1 MRAGIVAEYNPFHNG
16 HLYQIAETGKYDPE
30 LVMAVIS
37 GDFVQRGEFSF
48 IDKWEKTETA
58 LKNGVDLVVELPLY
72 YSIQN
77 AEVFCREAV
86 KILEYMETDVQV
98 FGAETGNI
106 NRLNEIIQI
115 QNTDSYVRLLKKYLK
130 NGENY
135 SVSHYKTLTE
145 FGMEDA
151 FLSNNILAMEYM
163 KTIAKNGFHIKPRI
177 IERKNTGYNETEIKG
192 NITSA
197 SNIRK
202 MYQVGTLEENKDVM
216 PEEVYNIIKDK
227 TKEES
232 NIEERLYSLFRY
244 KILTYETEK
253 LEKIYDVRK
262 ELLNRLI
269 SQAARSDTYNIF
281 LENMKSRNFSV
292 SRIKRSIL
300 NILLDIKEKDI
311 EDSEPEYVRV
321 LGFNQKG
328 REHLRRLIKI
338 KKKEKIYTNW
348 KDIEKLNT
356 EKVKTEKNGFL
367 LKEMML
373 KRKEKLNSIIKER

>member
-16 HLYQIAETGKYDPE
+16 HLYQISEVGKNNPE
-30 LVMAVIS
+30 LVMTVVS

-58 LKNGVDLVVELPLY
+58 LNNGVDLVIELPLY

-86 KILEYMETDVQV
+86 KILEYMEADTQV

-106 NRLNEIIQI
+106 NKLNEIIQI

-135 SVSHYKTLTE
+135 SVSHHKTLTE
-145 FGMEDA
+145 FGMGDA

-163 KTIAKNGFHIKPRI
+163 KTISSKGFHIKPYI
-177 IERKNTGYNETEIKG
+177 VERKNTGYNETEVKG

-202 MYQVGTLEENKDVM
+202 MYRENTLEESKSVL
-216 PEEVYNIIKDK
+216 PEEVYNIIKNK
-227 TKEES
+227 TAEEDS
-232 NIEERLYSLFRY
+232 IEERLYELFRY
-244 KILTYETEK
+244 KILTCKREE
-253 LEKIYDVRK
+253 LEKIYDIRE
-262 ELLNRLI
+262 ELLNRLVY
-269 SQAARSDTYNIF
+269 QAACSDTYNSF
-281 LENMKSRNFSV
+281 LDNMKSRNFSV

-300 NILLDIKEKDI
+300 NMLLDIKDEDI
-311 EDSEPEYVRV
+311 QDSEPEYVRI
-321 LGFNQKG
+321 LGFNQRG
-328 REHLRRLIKI
+328 REHLRRLIKTN
-338 KKKEKIYTNW
+338 KKEKIYTNW

-356 EKVKTEKNGFL
+356 AKVKTEKNGFL
-367 LKEMML
+367 LKELML